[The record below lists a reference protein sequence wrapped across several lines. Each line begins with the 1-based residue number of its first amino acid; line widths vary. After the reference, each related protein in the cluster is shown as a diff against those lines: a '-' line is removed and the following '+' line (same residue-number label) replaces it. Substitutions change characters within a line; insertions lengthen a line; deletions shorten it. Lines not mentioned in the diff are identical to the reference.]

1 MRAAAAAKAAA
12 ASAAAQDAVLDAAR
26 EEVRRLERALGAER
40 EARPPPAWQAAF
52 VSRPSGRAAFAAAR
66 PISTGRGTRRVRLV
80 RGEGR
85 GVSD

>member
-1 MRAAAAAKAAA
+1 MRATAAAKAAA

-52 VSRPSGRAAFAAAR
+52 VSRPSRRAAFSAAR
-66 PISTGRGTRRVRLV
+66 CPAAPRSGTRDVRVA
-80 RGEGR
+80 GG
-85 GVSD
+85 